1 MASTYTLN
9 AWQATNSVARGDLA
23 VVVGTRSHGTLHAQL
38 VLFSPLSTSAIGG
51 PAPGG
56 PPVGRAH
63 ALVSLARPAGH
74 GAAPLR

>member
-1 MASTYTLN
+1 MN

-51 PAPGG
+51 TGTTL
-56 PPVGRAH
+56 AH
-63 ALVSLARPAGH
+63 PSAVPTH
-74 GAAPLR
+74 W